1 VGDFVLVRVKRGSG
15 SVVRR
20 IVTGDL
26 PTVTATRVS
35 VIWGLEVITVTPGIQ
50 AERGLRTD
58 RGALIYRITEE
69 VGRAT
74 GLQESDVITFINR
87 IAISSASQVANVLE
101 AMRSQ
106 EVFTITFERQGST
119 LFTRLSFR

>member
-1 VGDFVLVRVKRGSG
+1 MVRVKRGSG

-20 IVTGDL
+20 VVTGDL

-35 VIWGLEVITVTPGIQ
+35 VIRGLEVITVTAGIQ
-50 AERGLRTD
+50 AERGLRTE
-58 RGALIYRITEE
+58 RGALIYRITDE
-69 VGRAT
+69 VSRAT
-74 GLQESDVITFINR
+74 GLLEGDVITFINR
-87 IAISSASQVANVLE
+87 IAIASASQVASVLE